1 MEKKNRT
8 VGVGAYIALILAIIF
23 FSGIFAGFDNWLR
36 ILDFNTLVGDF
47 GEISTE
53 AGNFTLR
60 GDGGTG
66 AKDGFL
72 FALELMPTVIFAL
85 AVVSVVEYFGAL
97 EAARRLLTPLLR
109 PLMGIPGVAGLA
121 LIASLQSTD
130 AGAGMTLDL
139 YRENE
144 ITDKERSIFAAFQF
158 SAGATITNFFA
169 TGGALYALTLPD
181 DGGQAIMVPMIVPL
195 IIIFVL
201 KAVGAN
207 IMRVYIRKVN

>member
-109 PLMGIPGVAGLA
+109 PLMGIPGVTGLA